1 MFGPLATCCV
11 EWQGGGW
18 AAALWSFRSMSSRAP
33 ITGKQAGQDGS
44 KPAISITGIGAGRCN
59 CYLLT
64 NAGTLSDPNLLD
76 GPWDLTILASCRG
89 RDTDCARWMFQVKTL
104 YTGIAWFSWPWPAAC
119 AVAGPACGRKPPG
132 RVLARRGFQSGA
144 DNNVGNG
151 VAAEYLSWC

>member
-1 MFGPLATCCV
+1 
-11 EWQGGGW
+11 
-18 AAALWSFRSMSSRAP
+18 MSSRAP

-76 GPWDLTILASCRG
+76 GPWDLTIFASCRG

-119 AVAGPACGRKPPG
+119 AVPGPPAAANRPAESSRDAAFNP
-132 RVLARRGFQSGA
+132 GA